1 MANNPLLEAAEHGQS
16 LWLDNITRGMIRDGS
31 LQKLIDEDGISGV
44 TSNPAI
50 FNKAMTQGNDY
61 DDQIRKL
68 GEEGKSAE
76 EIFEIMA
83 IDDIQ
88 DACDA
93 FRPVHDR
100 TNGTDGFVSLE
111 VNPHLARD
119 AEGTRI
125 DALRLWKAVDRPNVL
140 IKIPGTPEGLPAIR
154 ECLAGGV
161 NINITLLFSLD
172 AYQSV
177 MEAHLGAMEDR
188 VARGL
193 PLAPVASVASFFLSR
208 IDSKVDKMLDAMKER
223 GEHADEA
230 AALRG
235 SAAIA
240 SARVAY
246 RMWKTMY
253 SGDRWQA
260 LSDAGAR
267 YQKPLWASTS
277 TKDKAYSD
285 VLYVETLIGPHTI
298 NTLPDQ
304 TIDAFRDHGK
314 VAVTVENDVDGQR
327 RILERLEAVG
337 VSMQKVTDELLTEGV
352 KKFVEPY
359 DALIAALDEKR
370 KSLSPT
376 EA

>member
-1 MANNPLLEAAEHGQS
+1 MADNPLLEVAEHGQS
-16 LWLDNITRGMIRDGS
+16 IWLDNISRGMIRDGS

-68 GEEGKSAE
+68 GEEGKSTE
-76 EIFEIMA
+76 QIFEIMA

-93 FRPVHDR
+93 FRPVYDR

-111 VNPHLARD
+111 VSPHLARD
-119 AEGTRI
+119 TEGTKN
-125 DALRLWKAVDRPNVL
+125 DALRLWKAVNRPNVL
-140 IKIPGTPEGLPAIR
+140 IKIPGTPEGIPAIR
-154 ECLAGGV
+154 ECLAEGV
-161 NINITLLFSLD
+161 NVNITLLFSLD
-172 AYQSV
+172 AYRSV

-208 IDSKVDKMLDAMKER
+208 IDSKVDKMLDAMKD
-223 GEHADEA
+223 GEHGAEA
-230 AALRG
+230 SALRG
-235 SAAIA
+235 TAAIA
-240 SARVAY
+240 SARVGY
-246 RMWKTMY
+246 EMWQGMY

-260 LSDAGAR
+260 LADAGAR

-277 TKDKAYSD
+277 TKDDAYSD

-298 NTLPDQ
+298 NTLPGE
-304 TIDAFRDHGK
+304 TIEAFRDHGK
-314 VAVTVENDVDGQR
+314 VADTVGDDIEGQH
-327 RILERLEAVG
+327 RILARLEAIG
-337 VSMQKVTDELLTEGV
+337 VSMQQVTDDLVTEGV

-359 DALIAALDEKR
+359 DALITALEEKR
-370 KSLSPT
+370 KSLSPSG
-376 EA
+376 A